1 MAIFNTQGEEGC
13 VQIIVQ
19 PAGKEQMNPFGDAL
33 YGAGTDLIK
42 TELGAYGEKLFRSG
56 SAYVPGNISRYFSN
70 PQYYF
75 QVSDQYVMNKLKLI
89 LFPFLHKGH
98 WMRATETVGGEF
110 SYKPPI
116 HDINAPDLYIPLM
129 AFGTYVVLAGF
140 FLGING
146 KFSPEAVGLQA
157 TNGLLCWLFQV
168 LLLEATLHTLGD
180 GDVPLLDIIAYGGYT
195 FAVVSVVLLCRILWS
210 HCFYVVTLWECFCM
224 GMLLVKIMK
233 RILIAEVRRSEN
245 HSSKRHYLLLLVAVA
260 QVPLLFW
267 LGNIAV

>member
-116 HDINAPDLYIPLM
+116 HDINAPDL
-129 AFGTYVVLAGF
+129 
-140 FLGING
+140 
-146 KFSPEAVGLQA
+146 FSPEAVGLQA

>member
-1 MAIFNTQGEEGC
+1 
-13 VQIIVQ
+13 
-19 PAGKEQMNPFGDAL
+19 MNPFGDTL

-42 TELGAYGEKLFRSG
+42 TELGAYEEKLFRSG

-146 KFSPEAVGLQA
+146 KQDPMESL
-157 TNGLLCWLFQV
+157 LLCSYIVGMFL
-168 LLLEATLHTLGD
+168 
-180 GDVPLLDIIAYGGYT
+180 YGN
-195 FAVVSVVLLCRILWS
+195 AACED
-210 HCFYVVTLWECFCM
+210 HE
-224 GMLLVKIMK
+224 
-233 RILIAEVRRSEN
+233 EN
-245 HSSKRHYLLLLVAVA
+245 SDCGGEKV
-260 QVPLLFW
+260 
-267 LGNIAV
+267 